1 MKKVFLL
8 LIFATCFWGC
18 DSGVNAEE
26 DDMVRTVRYE
36 VDGNA
41 QEAII
46 EFIDG
51 DLKVKGTGIEE
62 IPWSRD
68 IELTV
73 GDKLYLSAW
82 SSESGGGSVSIRVFV
97 DGEIFRSAEDAFG
110 IRTRISGNA
119 F

>member
-1 MKKVFLL
+1 MKKILTLLVFSVC
-8 LIFATCFWGC
+8 LIGC
-18 DSGVNAEE
+18 DSGVNEE

-36 VDGNA
+36 VDGDA

-51 DLKVKGTGIEE
+51 DSIVKGTGIES

-82 SSESGGGSVSIRVFV
+82 SSESGGGSVSIRVYV
-97 DGEIFRSAEDAFG
+97 DGKIFRSAEDALG